1 MEAPGA
7 SIHGPVHGL
16 VDRDGR
22 LVQADAALDA
32 LHARAGGAAGGVIA
46 VPQLASVARLARRL
60 GIVVSRGVIA
70 ADGEADLDLWVRA
83 RPEGDHVRLAI
94 VQWTERPAALPYPA
108 RRAERDRDFA
118 RAGAEAVWE
127 TDEALNLTTVP
138 SASALAIGVQPSA
151 LIGAPLTRLVT
162 LVEDADGAMPLLAA
176 LAGHGRFDRQRAR
189 LRSPDGG
196 RAVLLSGVPL
206 IDGAGSFAGF
216 RGTIASDEGALTDR
230 PPQPPAEAFS
240 DQLGRALR
248 APLDRIVAQADS
260 IGALSEGPLRSEY
273 HDYAGDIASAGRHLL
288 SLIDD
293 LVDLQAIERADFAPE
308 IETIDLAD
316 VTRRAAG
323 LLSVR
328 AADRDVRIDRPPA
341 DETLPAL
348 GDFRRVL
355 QILVNLI
362 GNAVRHSPP
371 GGMVW
376 IRMEREEGTV
386 SVIVADQGQ
395 GIAIEDQDRIFE
407 KFVRVDPAAPGGT
420 GLGLYI
426 ARRLAR
432 AMGGDIA
439 VDSAPGQGA
448 RFLLTLKAG

>member
-1 MEAPGA
+1 MEMLGAP
-7 SIHGPVHGL
+7 IHGL

-22 LVQADAALDA
+22 LVEADAALDA

-60 GIVVSRGVIA
+60 GIVVSRGVVA
-70 ADGEADLDLWVRA
+70 ADGDADLDLWVRA

-94 VQWTERPAALPYPA
+94 VHWTERPAATPHPA
-108 RRAERDRDFA
+108 PAAERDRDFA
-118 RAGAEAVWE
+118 RAGAEAIWE
-127 TDEALNLTTVP
+127 TDDTLNLTALSPTP
-138 SASALAIGVQPSA
+138 ALAIGAHPST

-176 LAGHGRFDRQRAR
+176 LAGHARFDRQRAR

-196 RAVLLSGVPL
+196 RAVLLAGVPL
-206 IDGAGSFAGF
+206 IDGSGDFAGF
-216 RGTIASDEGALTDR
+216 RGTITTDDGSLAD
-230 PPQPPAEAFS
+230 PVPQPTSEAFGE
-240 DQLGRALR
+240 QLGRALR

-260 IGALSEGPLRSEY
+260 IGALSEGPLRREY

-288 SLIDD
+288 SLVDD
-293 LVDLQAIERADFAPE
+293 LVDLQAIERADFVPE
-308 IETIDLAD
+308 VETIDLAD
-316 VTRRAAG
+316 LARRAGG

-341 DETLPAL
+341 DEALPAR

-376 IRMEREEGTV
+376 IRMEREGDIAQ
-386 SVIVADQGQ
+386 VIVADQGQ
-395 GIAIEDQDRIFE
+395 GIAPEDQDRIFE
-407 KFVRVDPAAPGGT
+407 KFVRVDPGAPGGT

-439 VDSAPGQGA
+439 VDSALGQGA
-448 RFLLTLKAG
+448 RFLLTLKAA